1 MSHVD
6 DGELTAYADG
16 AYPVNDPD
24 ALRISA
30 HLSACDNCR
39 RRVEQAQLLRD
50 RAAEILGYA
59 TPAAVTA
66 PSFEALQAQVQ
77 TSQAKPPRYVNLAW
91 AASIMMALGLG
102 WFGRGA
108 LQNPPDMRS
117 GSVLEAP
124 TVAGD
129 VQTEEVAVT
138 PPPVAAPQISTA
150 TPGVQVDRAAN
161 PQMDA
166 AANRAQRMS
175 EQPLVGAVAGSGV
188 AAAPP
193 PSASPVPAETDFAAA
208 DAAVEYLSAAEA
220 ERRNITVP
228 RIPELPVARVAIGA
242 GTTVVEQTLGDGKV
256 VRLAFSENVIT
267 ESVQRREQSAPAPAR
282 ARAAASEIAQAQ
294 KSVVPDVTVQ
304 VNGRVIT
311 ITGDLPADSLR
322 ALAQKIR

>member
-39 RRVEQAQLLRD
+39 TRLEQAQTLRD
-50 RAAEILGYA
+50 RATEILGYA
-59 TPAAVTA
+59 TPAIQAA
-66 PSFEALQAQVQ
+66 PSFETLQAKVA
-77 TSQAKPPRYVNLAW
+77 TSPAKPRRYVNLAW

-124 TVAGD
+124 SVANDAQSEEAATV
-129 VQTEEVAVT
+129 
-138 PPPVAAPQISTA
+138 PPAAMASPQVSTA
-150 TPGVQVDRAAN
+150 TRGNQDRPAAN
-161 PQMDA
+161 PQLDA
-166 AANRAQRMS
+166 VANQQARTLER
-175 EQPLVGAVAGSGV
+175 PVVGAVAGGAGA
-188 AAAPP
+188 AAAPA
-193 PSASPVPAETDFAAA
+193 PSAPVVAETDFAAA

-267 ESVQRREQSAPAPAR
+267 ESVRREQSAPAPAR
-282 ARAAASEIAQAQ
+282 ARAAAPEMAQAQ

-304 VNGRVIT
+304 VKGRVIT